1 MEFISTREMNEDDMN
16 FGNTNLNEDL
26 TVTVV
31 IAF

>member
-16 FGNTNLNEDL
+16 FANTNLNEDL